1 MDWKNRTVFLP
12 IFYLRQ
18 RKDNFGEIGY
28 TKSIMNEILNIGEES
43 VASILQQWPQTNR
56 VFLNQKTACVGCY
69 LSRFCTLA
77 EVATSYELPLDVLLE
92 KLRVSIQIPNEE

>member
-1 MDWKNRTVFLP
+1 MD
-12 IFYLRQ
+12 
-18 RKDNFGEIGY
+18 
-28 TKSIMNEILNIGEES
+28 EILDIIEAS
-43 VASILQQWPQTNR
+43 VASILQQWPQTSR

-77 EVATSYELPLDVLLE
+77 EVAASYELPLDILLE

>member
-1 MDWKNRTVFLP
+1 MDETFNT
-12 IFYLRQ
+12 
-18 RKDNFGEIGY
+18 
-28 TKSIMNEILNIGEES
+28 GEES
-43 VASILQQWPQTNR
+43 VADILQQWPQTSR

-77 EVATSYELPLDVLLE
+77 EVAASYRLPLDILLE